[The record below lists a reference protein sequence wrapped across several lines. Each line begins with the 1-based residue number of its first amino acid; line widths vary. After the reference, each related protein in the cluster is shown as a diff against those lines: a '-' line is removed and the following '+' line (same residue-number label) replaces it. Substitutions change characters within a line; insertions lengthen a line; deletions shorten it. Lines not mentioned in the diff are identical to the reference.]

1 MVGLCAAPQQSDIL
15 FLLRLFLLVVVV
27 VVVVVVLGVS
37 TWCTRNKNEKNL

>member
-1 MVGLCAAPQQSDIL
+1 VVGLCAAPQQSDIL

-27 VVVVVVLGVS
+27 VVVVVLGVS

>member
-27 VVVVVVLGVS
+27 VVVVVLGVS